1 MAMEDSQG
9 RRRRVLEQN
18 IFGTARMVVAHLGF
32 EWSAHALEMTG
43 QSRWL
48 TVR

>member
-18 IFGTARMVVAHLGF
+18 IFGTARMVAHL
-32 EWSAHALEMTG
+32 ALSG
-43 QSRWL
+43 QPTPWK
-48 TVR
+48 